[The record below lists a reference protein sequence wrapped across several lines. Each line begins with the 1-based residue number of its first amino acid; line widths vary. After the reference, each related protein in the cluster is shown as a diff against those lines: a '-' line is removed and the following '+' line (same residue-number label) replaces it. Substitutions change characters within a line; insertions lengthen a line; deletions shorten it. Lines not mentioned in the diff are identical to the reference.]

1 MQYVKKSI
9 YRKVVST
16 LLFLTCC
23 FVAPVAVKAEVVME
37 EREVGYFHSVDLR
50 TVANISLTQGDNQS
64 LVIKADRDVLGKL
77 KTEVRDGRLI
87 ISSRQNIRKV
97 NAPEI
102 AVEMK
107 SIRALSISGSGE
119 IKGENRINSKN
130 IDMSISGSGDMLL
143 ELKTEQVET
152 KVSGSGEMSLELE
165 ARTVR
170 TNISGSGDIE
180 MSGKAES
187 LETKISGSGSLSA
200 HDLETRSVSIRISG
214 SGSCTVYATDELE
227 VDISGS
233 GNVEYR
239 GQPKVNLSGSGSGS
253 VRSK

>member
-107 SIRALSISGSGE
+107 SIRAL
-119 IKGENRINSKN
+119 
-130 IDMSISGSGDMLL
+130 SISGSGDMLL